1 MGVILLSS
9 TQTDYR
15 LSDDLLGPVLAILD
29 AYIDPY
35 LAKGLVSAGC
45 VNKLA
50 IEGKRLQLGLV
61 YPYPCMT
68 QYRDTVMALT
78 PATLAT
84 SFKFG
89 FLLIS
94 LALQSFT

>member
-1 MGVILLSS
+1 MSS
-9 TQTDYR
+9 TQMDYR
-15 LSDDLLGPVLAILD
+15 LNDDLLGPVLAILD

-61 YPYPCMT
+61 
-68 QYRDTVMALT
+68 
-78 PATLAT
+78 
-84 SFKFG
+84 
-89 FLLIS
+89 
-94 LALQSFT
+94 